1 LKEVSKPLKNIK
13 QTFVSD
19 AFKDVKFIGNI
30 DPLFAKVT
38 ACNTNI
44 NYNYELH

>member
-1 LKEVSKPLKNIK
+1 LKCLKEVRKPLKKIK

-19 AFKDVKFIGNI
+19 AFKDVNLLETI
-30 DPLFAKVT
+30 DTFFAKMT

-44 NYNYELH
+44 NYD